1 MPENILPQ
9 MCEVSNRSQMT
20 FEMEKIL
27 INKLSPEEII
37 KFKLW
42 LQLISQNMLQAS
54 RNPRRY

>member
-20 FEMEKIL
+20 MEMERIL
-27 INKLSPEEII
+27 TAKLSPEEII

-42 LQLISQNMLQAS
+42 LQLVSQSLLQAS